1 MTYKEIIYNSNLPAL
16 KVDINYPQKE
26 ILKELKNIPNKYFI
40 NQIGNKHW
48 KGTALRGIS
57 YDKPRPCIEYGYNN
71 ENTVP
76 YVWTEVANQCPST
89 VSFLKKFFDTRF
101 YRVIVRN
108 LKSGGKIHPHFDSYK
123 NALGVS
129 DKTSSA
135 NTKFLILS
143 IDWPDNIIFNIG
155 KYNLPIKTGEAWLLN
170 YSLVH
175 EVANNSNR
183 DRYMLTITGDLD
195 NSEKFRNSVEQSY
208 QKNSKKLFLEKKNI
222 N

>member
-1 MTYKEIIYNSNLPAL
+1 MLINVQAL
-16 KVDINYPQKE
+16 YHS
-26 ILKELKNIPNKYFI
+26 L
-40 NQIGNKHW
+40 
-48 KGTALRGIS
+48 
-57 YDKPRPCIEYGYNN
+57 
-71 ENTVP
+71 
-76 YVWTEVANQCPST
+76 
-89 VSFLKKFFDTRF
+89 KFFGTKF
-101 YRVIVRN
+101 YRIIVRN

-183 DRYMLTITGDLD
+183 DRYMLTVTGDLD
-195 NSEKFRNSVEQSY
+195 NSEKFKNSVEKSY
-208 QKNSKKLFLEKKNI
+208 QKNSRIMFSEKKNQLVI
-222 N
+222 FIY